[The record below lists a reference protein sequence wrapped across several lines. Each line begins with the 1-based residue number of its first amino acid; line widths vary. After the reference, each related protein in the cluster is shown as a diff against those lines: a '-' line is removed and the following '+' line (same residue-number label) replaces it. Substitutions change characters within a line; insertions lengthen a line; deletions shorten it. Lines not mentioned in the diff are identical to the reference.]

1 MPAEGTDIDGRWH
14 HANGF
19 CLSGRRHRV
28 TRIAERIAARI
39 PEDWGVEPV
48 PQDKRT
54 LRPFDFAVLWGDLAV
69 SLLVMVAG
77 SLLVP
82 GLSTQQAVL
91 AVVIGT
97 LLGAALLS
105 LVGIAGSR
113 LGVPTMVALRAPFG
127 IRGSYLTSGFNIVQ
141 LVGWAALEIIIMAQA
156 AKALSDEYL
165 GFEGYYFWLVAFG
178 AAGTLMAMGGPILVV
193 RQFLQKFGIW
203 IVMAAT
209 GWLTFHL
216 FDAYDMGEIWRR
228 DGEGGFP
235 NFFQGVDVVVALP
248 ISWIPLVCDYS
259 RFARRAAPAAL
270 GTYIGYSIFNIW
282 FFILGVMYVQALQTD
297 PGGFIDSLVLM
308 LVPLTLG
315 WLALIVL
322 LFGETDEAFANIYS
336 TAVTLQNLAPKL
348 GAPVLSL
355 GVGIIAIIV
364 AASIDLIA
372 YESFLFLIGGIF
384 VPVFG
389 IFLAD
394 YFVLKRGEVAV
405 GHLYEPVSVPGQ
417 VNGIGVLA
425 IAIWLIS
432 FFLYAF
438 CAQPPWLLDNADFVS
453 WVPEWMTH
461 IGGTVPGLV
470 FSFCAYA
477 IAGTILWQRESLPA
491 PAATRL
497 ERSRGVE
504 WGSRDG

>member
-1 MPAEGTDIDGRWH
+1 MAD
-14 HANGF
+14 
-19 CLSGRRHRV
+19 
-28 TRIAERIAARI
+28 IAEKIAVRI

-91 AVVIGT
+91 AVVVGT

-113 LGVPTMVALRAPFG
+113 MGVPTMVALRAPFG
-127 IRGSYLTSGFNIVQ
+127 IRGSYIASGLNILQ

-165 GFEGYYFWLVAFG
+165 GFSGYYFWLLFFG
-178 AAGTLMAMGGPILVV
+178 AVGTLMAMGGPIVVV
-193 RQFLQKFGIW
+193 RQFLQKFGVW
-203 IVMAAT
+203 IVIAASA
-209 GWLTFHL
+209 WLTYHL

-228 DGEGGFP
+228 EGVGGFP

-259 RFARRAAPAAL
+259 RFAKRAGPAAI

-282 FFILGVMYVQALQTD
+282 FFVLGVMYVQALQTTT
-297 PGGFIDSLVLM
+297 PGFIDALVLM
-308 LVPLTLG
+308 LLPLTLG
-315 WLALIVL
+315 WLALVVL

-336 TAVTLQNLAPKL
+336 TAVTVQNLVPRL
-348 GAPVLSL
+348 GARALSL
-355 GVGIIAIIV
+355 LVGIVAVIV
-364 AASIDLIA
+364 AISIDLVQ
-372 YESFLFLIGGIF
+372 YESFLFLIGGVF

-389 IFLAD
+389 VFLAD
-394 YFVLKRGEVAV
+394 YFVLQRRAV
-405 GHLYEPVSVPGQ
+405 EELYETR
-417 VNGIGVLA
+417 GINWHNCGLGVLA
-425 IAIWLIS
+425 IAVWVGG

-438 CAQPPWLLDNADFVS
+438 AAQPPWLLEHLDFVS
-453 WVPEWMTH
+453 WVPTWATH
-461 IGGTVPGLV
+461 VGGTIPGLV
-470 FSFCAYA
+470 FSFGAYA
-477 IAGTILWQRESLPA
+477 IIGRFLLAGSPGPVASPTS
-491 PAATRL
+491 
-497 ERSRGVE
+497 
-504 WGSRDG
+504 GSAQAEA